1 MLRDEKFYFGIFRGK
16 TVLIRVCW
24 YIYIYIWMIVL
35 QFNLFYSMNFDKIL
49 RGEIERVFEAL
60 KIYWYW

>member
-1 MLRDEKFYFGIFRGK
+1 MFVD
-16 TVLIRVCW
+16 
-24 YIYIYIWMIVL
+24 IYIYIWMIVL

-60 KIYWYW
+60 KIY

>member
-24 YIYIYIWMIVL
+24 YIYIWMIVL

-49 RGEIERVFEAL
+49 RGEIEQVFEAL

>member
-24 YIYIYIWMIVL
+24 YIYIWIIVL